1 MCDSIRPIADL
12 AAQGSAARE
21 QGRRKLYVK
30 LPSREDKRLRHLELV
45 LKMFPGSDQMVI
57 WCEREQKRIGA
68 KCQIHETLLDELRET
83 FGADNVVV
91 K

>member
-1 MCDSIRPIADL
+1 M
-12 AAQGSAARE
+12 
-21 QGRRKLYVK
+21 
-30 LPSREDKRLRHLELV
+30 RHLELV

-68 KCQIHETLLDELRET
+68 RCQIHEVLLDELRET
-83 FGADNVVV
+83 FGSDNVVV